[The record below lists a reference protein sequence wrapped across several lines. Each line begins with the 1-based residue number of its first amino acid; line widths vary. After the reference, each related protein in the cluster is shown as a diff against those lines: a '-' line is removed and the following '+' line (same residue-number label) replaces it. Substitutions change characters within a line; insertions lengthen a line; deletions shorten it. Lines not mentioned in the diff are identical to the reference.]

1 MAANSGC
8 HLMSSNDNELQAYLS
23 RQLALIEDALDQLLP
38 AVTIRPDRLHESMRY
53 SVLNGGKR
61 IRPVL
66 LLAACEAVGGDILT
80 ALPAACA
87 VEMIHAYSLIHDDLP
102 AMDNDDLRRGRPTNH
117 KVYGEATAIL
127 AGDGLLTEAFI
138 LLSRHDVLPEVA
150 ATDRLAMINLLA
162 THAGTRGMVGGQMV
176 DMEVEGTSIDLP
188 ILEYIHTHKTGALIK
203 AAVEIGGLIG
213 GAMPYQREALRRY
226 AAAAGLAFQIADDIL
241 DVTAV
246 TEKLGKRSGS
256 DQQRGKATYPA
267 LLGLAEARERARE
280 LNEVAINALQIFGQE
295 AQPLRSIA
303 RYIIERSY

>member
-1 MAANSGC
+1 MENNGS
-8 HLMSSNDNELQAYLS
+8 ELQAYLG
-23 RQLALIEDALDQLLP
+23 RQLALIEEALHRFMP
-38 AVTIRPDRLHESMRY
+38 AATIRPDRLHQAMRY
-53 SVLNGGKR
+53 SVLDGGKR

-66 LLAACEAVGGDILT
+66 LLAACEAVGGDARN

-127 AGDGLLTEAFI
+127 AGDGLLTEAFV
-138 LLSRHDVLPEVA
+138 LLSRSDVLQGISTA
-150 ATDRLAMINLLA
+150 DRLAMINLLA

-176 DMEVEGTSIDLP
+176 DMEAEGKPIDLP
-188 ILEYIHTHKTGALIK
+188 TLEYIHTHKTGALIK
-203 AAVEIGGLIG
+203 AAVEMGGIIG
-213 GAMPYQREALRRY
+213 GASPQQSEALQRY
-226 AAAAGLAFQIADDIL
+226 AAAAGLAFQVADDIL
-241 DVTAV
+241 NVTAN
-246 TEKLGKRSGS
+246 TSELGKRSGS

-280 LNEVAINALQIFGQE
+280 LNEMALSALQIFGQE
-295 AQPLRSIA
+295 AGPLRAIA